1 MKVKVFGSTLLVII
15 LLSSSVSAT
24 PTAGLYGVNSISTF
38 LNLFAVRFIDR
49 CFVDNRG
56 ANADSWTETGDLL
69 GGDADDY
76 ANGKMP
82 DQSKGSINRLTPG
95 YNDLEVQSKAIVF
108 CQ

>member
-24 PTAGLYGVNSISTF
+24 TTAGLYGVNSISTF

-49 CFVDNRG
+49 CCVDARG
-56 ANADSWTETGDLL
+56 ANADSWIETGDLL

-82 DQSKGSINRLTPG
+82 DQNKESINRLTPG
-95 YNDLEVQSKAIVF
+95 CNDLEAQRKAIVF
-108 CQ
+108 CR